1 MMQSLTVSDNED
13 EWSDDGEQLFNNF
26 NNEDEEAAQTME
38 ELVPFT
44 EKEDEFDFFR
54 NKILIFKEKNI
65 QVLR

>member
-44 EKEDEFDFFR
+44 
-54 NKILIFKEKNI
+54 
-65 QVLR
+65 